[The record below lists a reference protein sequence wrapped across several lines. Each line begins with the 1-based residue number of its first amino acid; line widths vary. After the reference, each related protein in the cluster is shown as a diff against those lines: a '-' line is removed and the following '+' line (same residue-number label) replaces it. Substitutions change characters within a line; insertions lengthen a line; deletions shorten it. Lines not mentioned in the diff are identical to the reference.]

1 MASLVLAALVTA
13 TATACAY
20 PLKDLGPLPP
30 RFSGPPLPADTAV
43 AEMTS
48 VLAAEGITVEREPSN
63 LNGICHE
70 QLMGR
75 HAAETADTALKA
87 AFARARSEHGW
98 QAGPDMGGRTLTL
111 TKNNW
116 TVTAG
121 LPGGQVAQ
129 GIEPLI
135 VMSLTCVGGD
145 STPSATTSSATT
157 SSAATS
163 PPTNALT
170 PSTALT
176 PSPASP

>member
-1 MASLVLAALVTA
+1 MVSLVMAALVTA

-20 PLKDLGPLPP
+20 PLQDLGPLPP

-48 VLAAEGITVEREPSN
+48 ALAAEGITVEREPSTYK
-63 LNGICHE
+63 GICHE
-70 QLMGR
+70 QLLGR

-87 AFARARSEHGW
+87 AFVRARSEHGW
-98 QAGPDMGGRTLTL
+98 QDGPDMGSRTLTL

-121 LPGGQVAQ
+121 LPGGEVAQ
-129 GIEPLI
+129 GIQPLI

-145 STPSATTSSATT
+145 STPSA
-157 SSAATS
+157 ATS
-163 PPTNALT
+163 PPATALIPSPS

-176 PSPASP
+176 PSPTSP